1 MPKRPPLKP
10 GEVFAMPHP
19 RGVWGASQVLQVST
33 KGVVAV
39 VLDHVSDQRPTL
51 DAVAARPLTCRSRV
65 GADEVALYG
74 VVGDLPPDYL
84 SLGVRD
90 AVPLDDLNPR
100 VFAAWEA
107 LRDDAYDDQ
116 RWRQLPESARE
127 AYQRGAASTERVTL
141 NLPSGP
147 RSVERRAHALHLTFG
162 NAASTPASQHAGD
175 AHGFDWHM
183 LDALPCLMSITVD
196 GDVAGFEAWL
206 ATRPMVST
214 VAWGSFA
221 AETVDLRDTRLTHCE
236 LRPTGLATLRLPPS
250 LDALTLGLDGQRP
263 VTVEALDDGAAIEL
277 RAELSGRDDLG
288 ALRGLRAVHTLTVA
302 GFAALDLAQVA
313 AFERV
318 RALTLQGAPGRLRS
332 SDALARLRALR
343 ALYLTGC
350 VDVDVARLPALSA
363 FPALQEVRT
372 WGLHERDAAALA
384 ARWGKD
390 RRVKMKAP
398 IDDVELF
405 ATADYPLR
413 RWPDGQRKG
422 MACSGYVAAAKQ
434 IMKGELT
441 EAAGVKALRAYVTG
455 VERAVKH
462 FGALTAAER
471 ADVETSWAR
480 LVARAQERAP
490 GASFAAVKRA
500 W

>member
-1 MPKRPPLKP
+1 
-10 GEVFAMPHP
+10 
-19 RGVWGASQVLQVST
+19 VLQVST

-51 DAVAARPLTCRSRV
+51 DEVAARPLTCRSRV
-65 GADEVALYG
+65 GTDEVALYG
-74 VVGDLPPDYL
+74 VVGDLPSDYL

-90 AVPLDDLNPR
+90 AVPLDDLNPH

-116 RWRQLPESARE
+116 RWRQLPEAARE

-147 RSVERRAHALHLTFG
+147 RSVERRAQSIHLTIG
-162 NAASTPASQHAGD
+162 DAADRRSHRAGD

-196 GDVAGFEAWL
+196 GEAAGFEAWL
-206 ATRPMVST
+206 ATRPVVCT

-221 AETVDLRDTRLTHCE
+221 AEVVDLRDTHLTRCE

-250 LDALTLGLDGQRP
+250 LDALTLGLHGQRP

-277 RAELSGRDDLG
+277 RAELSGRNDLD
-288 ALRGLRAVHTLTVA
+288 ALRGLRAVHALTVA
-302 GFAALDLAQVA
+302 GFAALDLAQVG

-318 RALTLQGAPGRLRS
+318 HTLTLEGAPGRLRS

-350 VDVDVARLPALSA
+350 VDVDVAHLPALSA

-372 WGLHERDAAALA
+372 WGLHERDAAALT

-390 RRVKMKAP
+390 KRVKMTAP
-398 IDDVELF
+398 IDDVGLF

-413 RWPDGQRKG
+413 RWPGGQRKG
-422 MACSGYVAAAKQ
+422 VVCSGYVAAAKQ

-441 EAAGVKALRAYVTG
+441 EAAAVKALRAYVTG
-455 VERAVKH
+455 IERAVKH
-462 FGALTAAER
+462 WGPLTAAER

-480 LVARAQERAP
+480 LLARAQERAP